1 MGSRSTTSCRA
12 ASGTRSG
19 RSPEAARRDGSRG
32 PGTRPCARRR
42 RRSPTSDRRGPRGI
56 VRAQTGPEESAM
68 ADRSFALLTEAILER
83 DQPRTT
89 DLFHQMVTREGR
101 ALSDALDVVTRA
113 EAPFV
118 QVPSHI
124 NVRDGQI
131 TLINNDHTILGLRAA
146 LNLPPFLPE
155 RYRLLPFLQG
165 VWYIPAGLDI
175 WNQLL
180 GRYPGRYATMK
191 GMNVPPPSYGPAV
204 WHQQQPPIVQ
214 EGPIEDRLHAHMVAT
229 ISGDV
234 RQSYGLFLGLA
245 EDASARALLRDQ
257 MLFLGLIDLQD
268 TVVGRKA
275 RNTGHKALRAR
286 ATTDLADL
294 IGWDRARGVYYICVP
309 DMAVGPLYYSLYDAA
324 CVTVSAEFP
333 DGGKGLKQTN
343 TMPLTPAE
351 VEEMVQLLMEADAQT
366 IWNLITTH
374 LRNGKSLTSLG
385 DTIQIGAAELIL
397 RTTVPR
403 QFTDGQHP
411 FDYCNVANY
420 WMRTSQNP
428 YQPRVLYMMAN
439 FVNDVARSNK
449 LHASLLERER
459 AGFDRTGRS
468 PQELLRELD
477 EAILAFDI
485 ARTTA
490 LADTYLK
497 SGADRSAYLA
507 QVAVTACKFQ
517 DDPHNQKI
525 THSTFE
531 EYGHNSTH
539 LRDRLLLA
547 SARLL
552 AGWPKMPGERDCYA
566 RFMKEWIDN

>member
-1 MGSRSTTSCRA
+1 MLM
-12 ASGTRSG
+12 TRDQI
-19 RSPEAARRDGSRG
+19 RQD
-32 PGTRPCARRR
+32 
-42 RRSPTSDRRGPRGI
+42 
-56 VRAQTGPEESAM
+56 Q
-68 ADRSFALLTEAILER
+68 SFEPLTEAILER
-83 DQPRTT
+83 DQPRTA
-89 DLFHQMVTREGR
+89 DLFFRMVTRHGR
-101 ALSDALDVVTRA
+101 SLGDALSVVTAA

-131 TLINNDHTILGLRAA
+131 TLINNDHTILGLRTAA
-146 LNLPPFLPE
+146 SLAPFLPE

-180 GRYPGRYATMK
+180 GKYPGRYATMK
-191 GMNVPPPSYGPAV
+191 GMEVPPPSHGPAV
-204 WHQQQPPIVQ
+204 WIQEQPPITQ
-214 EGPIEDRLHAHMVAT
+214 EGPVEERLHRQMVAT

-245 EDASARALLRDQ
+245 ADEAVRPLLRDQ
-257 MLFLGLIDLQD
+257 LLFLGLIDVQD

-286 ATTDLADL
+286 ATTDLADFM
-294 IGWDRARGVYYICVP
+294 GWERAHGVYYMGVP
-309 DMAVGPLYYSLYDAA
+309 DMAIGPLYYSLYDAA
-324 CVTVSAEFP
+324 CVTVASEFP
-333 DGGKGLKQTN
+333 DAGKNLKQTN
-343 TMPLTPAE
+343 TASLTPAE
-351 VEEMVQLLMEADAQT
+351 VEDMVRLLMEADGPT
-366 IWNLITTH
+366 VWSLITTH
-374 LRNGKSLTSLG
+374 LRNGKSLRSLG

-411 FDYCNVANY
+411 FDYCNTANY
-420 WMRTSQNP
+420 WMRTSENP
-428 YQPRVLYMMAN
+428 YQPRVLYLMAN
-439 FVNDVARSNK
+439 FVNDVARADK
-449 LHASLLERER
+449 LHTSVLEREC
-459 AGFDRTGRS
+459 AGFDLPGRS
-468 PQELLRELD
+468 PHALLQELD
-477 EAILAFDI
+477 EAILTFDI
-485 ARTTA
+485 PRTTA
-490 LADTYLK
+490 VANAYLR
-497 SGADRSAYLA
+497 SGADRNAYLA
-507 QVAVTACKFQ
+507 TVAVTACKFQ

-566 RFMKEWIDN
+566 RFMTEWIDN